1 MRFAAFG
8 GRERSVPDTNGSEL
22 AERVT
27 RLEAGYATVC
37 EEAVRVIGRFNDQA
51 EGLLRRLEPVVA
63 RLERWVA

>member
-1 MRFAAFG
+1 VVA
-8 GRERSVPDTNGSEL
+8 DTNGSEL

-37 EEAVRVIGRFNDQA
+37 EEAVRVLGQFNDRT
-51 EGLLRRLEPVVA
+51 ERLLHRLEPVVA